1 MKIKSIV
8 GLLVVALVTAGLA
21 TPSVAGDKTLL
32 DILLGNGV
40 ITQEQYDDLMKRET
54 LTSEDILGTK
64 PATGTPAAAPSDAQI
79 AAIVDRKVDAAVVRA
94 ISERLE
100 DDGDGALVDQV
111 AKKVEESFPVKTSYG
126 KKGFRLESRDGNFQ
140 TNLQW
145 RAQLRYTYPLT
156 GDPRQ
161 VGAFDDDK
169 STLEARRLRMKI
181 GGHGYHPWL
190 KYYFEVDLQP
200 SRETYDASSSSSARV
215 IDWRIDIAK
224 YDWATLRVGQWK
236 IDFNRERVDSSGRQ
250 QFVERSIVNR
260 VFTIDRQVGAQLR
273 GRLFAGT
280 PADMRYWAGV
290 FTGEGRG
297 VTNND
302 NNMMYMG
309 RLQWNFLGRDLA
321 WRQTDVEYT
330 EKPTGSLAFAAARH
344 KGVCTRW
351 SSSGCGNLDGFN
363 SPGTADDAQYKIEQ
377 YVQEFAFKWRG
388 FSAQQEYHWK
398 DVKDRTTGITS
409 ELRGGY
415 AQAGYFFHHLVPFVP
430 EKLVTRGSRSRTP
443 LMFRSITIEKSGR
456 SVQTT
461 SSAGTTTRLRL
472 TTRTSRSTT
481 AGSAR
486 TTRTI
491 ASACSGTC
499 LSDGLTALRK
509 DNYSR
514 VLPCFPGHIQ
524 EGGGLDLKLWT
535 PLEASI
541 LASEVSRVSG
551 QVARYPTAGAFL

>member
-1 MKIKSIV
+1 MHSMKSLRRF
-8 GLLVVALVTAGLA
+8 GAALAVVALVTAGLA

-79 AAIVDRKVDAAVVRA
+79 EAIVDKKVDAAVDRA
-94 ISERLE
+94 VTERLE

-111 AKKVEESFPVKTSYG
+111 AKKVEESFPIKASYG

-169 STLEARRLRMKI
+169 STFEARRLRMKI

-200 SRETYDASSSSSARV
+200 SRETDDDSSSSSARV

-224 YDWATLRVGQWK
+224 YDWASLRVGQWK

-260 VFTIDRQVGAQLR
+260 AFTIDRQVGAQLR

-330 EKPTGSLAFAAARH
+330 KKPTGSLAFAAATH

-398 DVKDRTTGITS
+398 DVKDRTTGTTS

-415 AQAGYFFHHLVPFVP
+415 AQAGYFFHHLVSFVP
-430 EKLVTRGSRSRTP
+430 EKLEFAMRYAWLEEPNAVDVSLDNDREEWSFAANYFFNGHNNK
-443 LMFRSITIEKSGR
+443 ITLDYSDLSLDNSGLGQD
-456 SVQTT
+456 V
-461 SSAGTTTRLRL
+461 
-472 TTRTSRSTT
+472 
-481 AGSAR
+481 
-486 TTRTI
+486 
-491 ASACSGTC
+491 
-499 LSDGLTALRK
+499 SD
-509 DNYSR
+509 SR
-514 VLPCFPGHIQ
+514 VRLQ
-524 EGGGLDLKLWT
+524 WD
-535 PLEASI
+535 
-541 LASEVSRVSG
+541 VS
-551 QVARYPTAGAFL
+551 F